1 VAASRRTSQ
10 TTLEPSRQEGDAQPR
25 EGSPT
30 PSGPSRRQLFDT
42 KLLPALYLAPAFVFI
57 FGLTVWPVLQT
68 FRLSLT
74 GADLRSLMTGEH
86 EFVGLENFAT
96 IVTDGHLR
104 VVFLQTALFGL
115 ACVLATMVLGMAVA
129 LLLNQRFRG
138 HTLVG
143 VLVLLPWAVPAVA
156 GSIVW
161 QWMFHDQYGIV
172 NWSLA
177 SVGLV
182 GFDGFPWFNDRYTA
196 FFAIGVVVVWQ
207 GFPFVAL
214 CLLAGLKSVSGEVL
228 EAAKV
233 DGAGPW
239 QTVRLII
246 MPILKPLILVL
257 IVISTIWNFKIFD
270 QVYVMT
276 RGGPARATEVLAIT
290 TWREAFTQHDFGLA
304 AALAVAMFLI
314 LAVITALYLWLIR
327 DDEEFG

>member
-1 VAASRRTSQ
+1 MTDLQRSAPGAPTGSHATPGRRR
-10 TTLEPSRQEGDAQPR
+10 PEGIGGR
-25 EGSPT
+25 SW
-30 PSGPSRRQLFDT
+30 RHRFDNQ
-42 KLLPALYLAPAFVFI
+42 LLPALFLAPSALFI
-57 FGLTVWPVLQT
+57 FGLTIWPVVQT
-68 FRLSLT
+68 FRMSLT
-74 GADLRSLMTGEH
+74 AADLRSLMTGEY
-86 EFVGLENFAT
+86 EFIGLENFVD
-96 IVTDGHLR
+96 IVTDAHLR

-115 ACVLATMVLGMAVA
+115 ACVVVTLVLGMAVA
-129 LLLNQRFRG
+129 LLLNTRFRG
-138 HTLVG
+138 HTVLG
-143 VLVLLPWAVPAVA
+143 VLVMLPWAVPAVA

-161 QWMFHDQYGIV
+161 QWMFHDQYGII
-172 NWSLA
+172 NWALTSIGLA
-177 SVGLV
+177 
-182 GFDGFPWFNDRYTA
+182 GFDGFPWFNNKYTA
-196 FFAIGVVVVWQ
+196 FFAIGMVVVWQ

-233 DGAGPW
+233 DGSGPW

-257 IVISTIWNFKIFD
+257 VVISTIWNFKIFD

-327 DDEEFG
+327 DDEEFE

>member
-1 VAASRRTSQ
+1 MTDVERPAATEQ
-10 TTLEPSRQEGDAQPR
+10 DGGDAR
-25 EGSPT
+25 SRGGARKGSARR
-30 PSGPSRRQLFDT
+30 GPSWRRRFDT
-42 KLLPALYLAPAFVFI
+42 QLLPALYLAPAALFI
-57 FGLTVWPVLQT
+57 FGLTIWPVLQT

-74 GADLRSLMTGEH
+74 AADLRSLMTGEYG
-86 EFVGLENFAT
+86 FVGLDNFVE

-104 VVFLQTALFGL
+104 IVFLQTAVFGL
-115 ACVLATMVLGMAVA
+115 VCVVATMVLGMAVA
-129 LLLNQRFRG
+129 LLLNTRFRG
-138 HTLVG
+138 HTLLG

-161 QWMFHDQYGIV
+161 QWMFHDQYGII
-172 NWSLA
+172 NWTLA
-177 SVGLV
+177 SVGMG
-182 GFDGFPWFNDRYTA
+182 GFDGFPWFNDRFTA
-196 FFAIGVVVVWQ
+196 FTAIGTVVVWQ

-239 QTVRLII
+239 QSVRLII
-246 MPILKPLILVL
+246 LPILKPLILVL
-257 IVISTIWNFKIFD
+257 VVISTIWNFKIFD

-276 RGGPARATEVLAIT
+276 RGGPARATEVLAIA

-304 AALAVAMFLI
+304 AALAVSMFLI

-327 DDEEFG
+327 DDEELD

>member
-1 VAASRRTSQ
+1 MTDLQRSASR
-10 TTLEPSRQEGDAQPR
+10 A
-25 EGSPT
+25 PT
-30 PSGPSRRQLFDT
+30 AGTAPGRRRPSGGGGRSWRQRFDNQ
-42 KLLPALYLAPAFVFI
+42 LLPGLFLAPSALFI

-68 FRLSLT
+68 FRMSFT
-74 GADLRSLMTGEH
+74 SADLRSLMTGEY
-86 EFVGLENFAT
+86 EFIGLENFVNIAT
-96 IVTDGHLR
+96 DSHLR
-104 VVFLQTALFGL
+104 VVFLQTAIFGI
-115 ACVLATMVLGMAVA
+115 ACVLATMVLGMSVA
-129 LLLNQRFRG
+129 LLLNTRLRG
-138 HTLVG
+138 HTMLG
-143 VLVLLPWAVPAVA
+143 VLVMLPWAVPAVA

-161 QWMFHDQYGIV
+161 QWMFHDQYGII
-172 NWSLA
+172 NWALA
-177 SVGLV
+177 SIGMV
-182 GFDGFPWFNDRYTA
+182 GFDGFPWFNNRYTA
-196 FFAIGVVVVWQ
+196 FFAIGMVVVWQ

-228 EAAKV
+228 EAAKI

-257 IVISTIWNFKIFD
+257 VVISTIWNFKIFD

-304 AALAVAMFLI
+304 AALAVAMFVI

-327 DDEEFG
+327 DDEEFE

>member
-1 VAASRRTSQ
+1 MTDLQSGAPTGTHAAPRHRPEHDGKRSW
-10 TTLEPSRQEGDAQPR
+10 RQR
-25 EGSPT
+25 
-30 PSGPSRRQLFDT
+30 FDNQF
-42 KLLPALYLAPAFVFI
+42 LPAIFLAPSAVFI
-57 FGLTVWPVLQT
+57 FGLTIWPVFQT
-68 FRLSLT
+68 FRMSLT
-74 GADLRSLMTGEH
+74 SADLRSLMTGEH
-86 EFVGLENFAT
+86 EFIGLENFVSIAT
-96 IVTDGHLR
+96 DAHLR
-104 VVFLQTALFGL
+104 VVFFQTAVFGL

-129 LLLNQRFRG
+129 LLLNTRFTG
-138 HTLVG
+138 HTLLG
-143 VLVLLPWAVPAVA
+143 VTVMLPWAVPAVA

-161 QWMFHDQYGIV
+161 QWMFHDQYGII
-172 NWSLA
+172 NWTLTSI
-177 SVGLV
+177 GMT
-182 GFDGFPWFNDRYTA
+182 GFDGFPWFNNKYTA
-196 FFAIGVVVVWQ
+196 FFAIGMVVVWQ

-228 EAAKV
+228 EAAKI

-257 IVISTIWNFKIFD
+257 VVISTIWNFKIFD

-327 DDEEFG
+327 DDEEFD